1 MTFLQRV
8 KESLSDWNYIFK
20 EELLTIFKD
29 PGVLIFC
36 LLVPLGYP
44 LLYTFIYNEEVVRE
58 VPVVAVDDCH
68 DAFSR
73 DYLRKV
79 DATPDVNLIARVP
92 HMQEA
97 RRLVKHR
104 EAYGI
109 IHIPASFHNDIARTQ
124 QAVVSI
130 YADMSGMLYY
140 KALLLAN
147 TEVSLHMNANIKVQ
161 RSPGTT
167 SQTDAVTEHPIAYD
181 QVDIY
186 NPQTGFA
193 SFLIPAV
200 LILILQ
206 QTLVLGIGLSAGTA
220 RDRNSYH
227 ELMPINR
234 HYRGLLRIV
243 LGKAGAYILL
253 YLVNIFYLFNFVPK
267 LFSLPQIGNPV
278 NVWNLAVPFLLAC
291 VFFAMTISV
300 LVRQREACFMIVVFA
315 SVPLLFLTGISWPG
329 HALPEFWKVVSWFFP
344 STFGVNAFVKV
355 NNMGAPMSAVRQEWI
370 CLWIQAAGYF
380 ATSLLVYHNNIRASR
395 LRYAAKKK
403 DLIRRKAAG
412 KAARP
417 SAPAGQ

>member
-1 MTFLQRV
+1 MPFLQRV
-8 KESLSDWNYIFK
+8 KESLSDWNYIFRD
-20 EELLTIFKD
+20 ELLTIFKD

-36 LLVPLGYP
+36 IIVPLGYP

-73 DYLRKV
+73 EYLRKV

-92 HMQEA
+92 DMQEA

-109 IHIPASFHNDIARTQ
+109 IHVPASFHADIAQ
-124 QAVVSI
+124 MKQSHVSI

-167 SQTDAVTEHPIAYD
+167 PQVDAVTEHPIVYE

-200 LILILQ
+200 LMLILQ

-220 RDRNSYH
+220 RERNSYS

-234 HYRGLLRIV
+234 HYHGLVRIV
-243 LGKAGAYILL
+243 LGKAGAYILI
-253 YLVNIFYLFNFVPK
+253 YLLNIFYLFNLVPK
-267 LFSLPQIGNPV
+267 LFSLPQIGDPA
-278 NVWNLAVPFLLAC
+278 NVWNLAIPFLLAC

-300 LVRQREACFMIVVFA
+300 LIRQREAGFMIVVFA

-329 HALPEFWKVVSWFFP
+329 HAISDFWKAVSWFFP

-370 CLWIQAAGYF
+370 SLWGQAACYF
-380 ATSLLVYHNNIRASR
+380 ATSLLVYRNNIKGARR
-395 LRYAAKKK
+395 RYAAKKQK
-403 DLIRRKAAG
+403 LLNKKNRLPRRSPE
-412 KAARP
+412 RL
-417 SAPAGQ
+417 